1 MTKKY
6 IIPHVAADAI
16 MEAVEGICYKGG
28 FTAKDAE
35 NYLQKSSAYVIR
47 ALIASEQLGFTTCID
62 SKYDVSDEAKDVSRA
77 NKKQWPF
84 IFRKFLQRYIPFT
97 LFVAL
102 IGKGNTPQD
111 AARKIKIICD
121 IDTSPKI
128 IEIVMLGW
136 GEYSQILKR
145 NNGKIELQIKIE
157 ELSAEYI
164 EELLEAMRH
173 DIKSRT
179 YIANKV
185 GGDVFNYLH
194 EDEVDLFVKSIREHQ
209 SDPRDAIDDC
219 GRAFEDIL
227 RRIGTDKK
235 VPMNNCKGIQELA
248 DTLKGALL
256 IDVKHLDG
264 CKAINVLRVAAAH
277 NKDRNSVKRWNL
289 SPDAAIECVLFALTL
304 IRSIYNYVFNQIQ
317 MF

>member
-1 MTKKY
+1 M
-6 IIPHVAADAI
+6 
-16 MEAVEGICYKGG
+16 
-28 FTAKDAE
+28 
-35 NYLQKSSAYVIR
+35 
-47 ALIASEQLGFTTCID
+47 
-62 SKYDVSDEAKDVSRA
+62 
-77 NKKQWPF
+77 
-84 IFRKFLQRYIPFT
+84 
-97 LFVAL
+97 
-102 IGKGNTPQD
+102 
-111 AARKIKIICD
+111 
-121 IDTSPKI
+121 
-128 IEIVMLGW
+128 

-164 EELLEAMRH
+164 GELLEAMKH

-185 GGDVFNYLH
+185 GEDVFNYLH

-209 SDPRDAIDDC
+209 SDPRDALDDC
-219 GRAFEDIL
+219 GRAFEDVL
-227 RRIGTDKK
+227 RRIGTGKK
-235 VPMNNCKGIQELA
+235 IPMNNCKGIQELA
-248 DTLKGALL
+248 DTLKSASL

-264 CKAINVLRVAAAH
+264 CKAVNVLRVAAAH

-304 IRSIYNYVFNQIQ
+304 IRSIYNYIFNRIQ